1 VLAIIL
7 LMGMGF
13 ISATTW
19 KFSGDIFYYEN
30 GTKKICKHVEDSGT
44 IWLGENI
51 VTKYYKVENCSNLPA
66 GGVHL
71 IIDCYKKS
79 EDTLE
84 ISTKVYCDN
93 YTPKYDAYYFRG
105 MFEFNDDTFMINLKP
120 GERRIFGYKLEPPK
134 SSSNV
139 PLPILAGIGV
149 IAIVVIGAII
159 KIRYKY

>member
-1 VLAIIL
+1 
-7 LMGMGF
+7 
-13 ISATTW
+13 
-19 KFSGDIFYYEN
+19 
-30 GTKKICKHVEDSGT
+30 
-44 IWLGENI
+44 
-51 VTKYYKVENCSNLPA
+51 
-66 GGVHL
+66 L